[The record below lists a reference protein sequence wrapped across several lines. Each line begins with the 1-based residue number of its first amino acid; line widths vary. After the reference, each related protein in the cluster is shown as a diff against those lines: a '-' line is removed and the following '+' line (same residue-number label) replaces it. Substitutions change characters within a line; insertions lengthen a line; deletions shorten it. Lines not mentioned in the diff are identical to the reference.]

1 MKNNL
6 SKYLVAIFIICSLL
20 FSVNVICAQTEQNK
34 DNKPEETRYVVSVV
48 PIYAICNYNN
58 HKKIYGTV
66 SFSGVIVSTGG
77 RVVYSGNTPLYV
89 YSYTDEYNNYYEP
102 YFSGYTYFDEDYTYV
117 SGCPLND

>member
-1 MKNNL
+1 MKKSLIVIIFCL
-6 SKYLVAIFIICSLL
+6 SIFLANTIY
-20 FSVNVICAQTEQNK
+20 AQTEQSK
-34 DNKPEETRYVVSVV
+34 GKEPDNSRYVVSVV

-66 SFSGVIVSTGG
+66 SFSGTVVSTGG

-117 SGCPLND
+117 SGCPLS